1 MAPSDHTY
9 QAFVE
14 ELASLQKE
22 GMIHGLVGP
31 AVKGMGRFMA
41 GGVHNIMNL
50 GQVGRSA
57 ARHGGVLNHINK
69 IYRAG
74 ATATKHNAGGMASG
88 VGAVLRSRYGQ
99 MAAIPAAAYATKRL
113 LD

>member
-1 MAPSDHTY
+1 MTLSDHMHS
-9 QAFVE
+9 AFVE
-14 ELASLQKE
+14 ELASMQKE
-22 GMIHGLVGP
+22 GVAGLFGP
-31 AVKGMGRFMA
+31 LARGAGRFLA
-41 GGVHNIMNL
+41 GGAHNLMNL
-50 GQVGRSA
+50 GQVGQAA
-57 ARHGGVLNHINK
+57 ARHGGVLNHIGK

-74 ATATKHNAGGMASG
+74 AAGAGGMGGG